1 MCGNIAQHPLQTRSQ
16 YQALGPGGGLRGKL
30 ECSFSFL
37 PLKTKMFQTDIFY
50 SCGTISEKLKVTLSI
65 LRVLSILEKKIVS
78 AEFSETGRTIQN
90 FKYLGFQKCN
100 CCP

>member
-1 MCGNIAQHPLQTRSQ
+1 MV
-16 YQALGPGGGLRGKL
+16 
-30 ECSFSFL
+30 
-37 PLKTKMFQTDIFY
+37 QTDIFY

-78 AEFSETGRTIQN
+78 AEISKTGRTIKI